1 MKLSRW
7 CPLVASFS
15 AVFLTTISTT
25 AHANDNW
32 WFDVEVIAFKRNV
45 ALTELEEQFSLADNL
60 SAPRAEADIISDVI
74 APDISYLK
82 QGLAVCGADTGI
94 KWPNETLF
102 DIPSK
107 DIDFLLQ
114 PIANSAQRNSSQ
126 GYIPNSAQNTAQF
139 TEQSEDTPDVS
150 YSDSNDSY
158 NSASSHGVMTSS
170 DSLNVGTQSGEDLN
184 TNRDSEPYSSA
195 GYTENLG
202 YANEEVAGNA
212 PDAATI
218 ASYWTSFFGVKQTKP
233 VTVPKFKYCEEA
245 KPWLS
250 AEITTVLNVMASTE
264 SDVNNEAMTSAISDK
279 SGAIQSSL
287 KPAIVWKV
295 NKPDNRMPAP
305 ASLPI
310 VVEGHDWPLASK
322 AHLLTSEQQALSSI
336 SRQIRSNRQLER
348 LFHATWRQPVMFG
361 KNNAFDVRLYGGQ
374 NYAQQFDL
382 NGDMLEQESHTALV
396 ESANTET
403 EFGYDATANL
413 NSDESNANSLG
424 TSQAAS
430 PLTDSAA
437 ANEFS
442 LNESSATTKS
452 VTEIATTSDI
462 FADIDRRLSNPQAI
476 KYEAFKA
483 LDTAIIVEQGDDST
497 LAPSL
502 RTPIW
507 EIDGTIKVFLKYINR
522 VPYLHV
528 DGEMFYRQPVPLSY
542 FSSEESN
549 AASADQATPTEYK
562 LVSVPLTE
570 QRRVISTQLHY
581 FDHPLFG
588 FVVQVRRYNRPNISE

>member
-7 CPLVASFS
+7 CPLVASIS

-45 ALTELEEQFSLADNL
+45 ALTELEEQFSLADDL
-60 SAPRAEADIISDVI
+60 AAPRAQADIISDVI

-82 QGLAVCGADTGI
+82 QGLAVCGADASI
-94 KWPNETLF
+94 KWSNETLF

-114 PIANSAQRNSSQ
+114 PSANSGQRDSSQ
-126 GYIPNSAQNTAQF
+126 SDIPNSAQNIAQF
-139 TEQSEDTPDVS
+139 TEQSGDTPGVS
-150 YSDSNDSY
+150 YSDGSDSY
-158 NSASSHGVMTSS
+158 NNASSHGEMASS
-170 DSLNVGTQSGEDLN
+170 DSFIVGTQSGEDLN
-184 TNRDSEPYSSA
+184 TSRDSEPYSST

-218 ASYWTSFFGVKQTKP
+218 ASYWTSFFGVKKIAP
-233 VTVPKFKYCEEA
+233 VTVPAFKYCEEA

-250 AEITTVLNVMASTE
+250 AEFNTVLNVMAATE
-264 SDVNNEAMTSAISDK
+264 ADVSSESLTNDTSDHTLP
-279 SGAIQSSL
+279 IQSTL

-361 KNNAFDVRLYGGQ
+361 QNNAFDVRLFGGQ
-374 NYAQQFDL
+374 NYAQKFDL
-382 NGDMLEQESHTALV
+382 NGDMRAQQSNTALIK
-396 ESANTET
+396 SANSES
-403 EFGYDATANL
+403 EFGYDATADL
-413 NSDESNANSLG
+413 NS
-424 TSQAAS
+424 
-430 PLTDSAA
+430 
-437 ANEFS
+437 
-442 LNESSATTKS
+442 NESSATTQS

-483 LDTAIIVEQGDDST
+483 LDNAIIVEQGDDNA

-549 AASADQATPTEYK
+549 AASAGQATPTEYK
-562 LVSVPLTE
+562 LVSVPLAE

-588 FVVQVRRYNRPNISE
+588 FVVQIRRYNRPDISE

>member
-60 SAPRAEADIISDVI
+60 SAPRAQADIISDVI

-250 AEITTVLNVMASTE
+250 AEIMTVLNVMASTE

-374 NYAQQFDL
+374 NYAQKFDL
-382 NGDMLEQESHTALV
+382 NGDMRAQQSNTALIK
-396 ESANTET
+396 SANSES
-403 EFGYDATANL
+403 EFGYDATADL
-413 NSDESNANSLG
+413 NS
-424 TSQAAS
+424 
-430 PLTDSAA
+430 
-437 ANEFS
+437 
-442 LNESSATTKS
+442 NESSATTQS

-483 LDTAIIVEQGDDST
+483 LDTAIIVEQGDDNA
-497 LAPSL
+497 LDPSL

-549 AASADQATPTEYK
+549 AASAGQATPTEYK
-562 LVSVPLTE
+562 LVSVPLAE

-588 FVVQVRRYNRPNISE
+588 FVVQIRRYNRPDVSE

>member
-7 CPLVASFS
+7 CPLVASIS

-60 SAPRAEADIISDVI
+60 NAPRAQADIISDVI

-82 QGLAVCGADTGI
+82 QGLAICGVDTAI

-107 DIDFLLQ
+107 DVDFLLL
-114 PIANSAQRNSSQ
+114 ST
-126 GYIPNSAQNTAQF
+126 PNSEQGTNSYNVDSGSAYNNTASHAANAN
-139 TEQSEDTPDVS
+139 TKANNAYAANQS
-150 YSDSNDSY
+150 NL
-158 NSASSHGVMTSS
+158 A
-170 DSLNVGTQSGEDLN
+170 
-184 TNRDSEPYSSA
+184 YSSA

-202 YANEEVAGNA
+202 YANDEVAGKA

-218 ASYWTSFFGVKQTKP
+218 ASYWTSFFGVKQTAP
-233 VTVPKFKYCEEA
+233 VTIPAFKYCEEA

-264 SDVNNEAMTSAISDK
+264 RDPINEALTNDSADQAPS
-279 SGAIQSSL
+279 IQTAL

-348 LFHATWRQPVMFG
+348 LFHATWRQPVVFG

-374 NYAQQFDL
+374 NYAQQYDK
-382 NGDMLEQESHTALV
+382 NGNMREQQSNTALV
-396 ESANTET
+396 KSANSES
-403 EFGYDATANL
+403 EFGYDATADL
-413 NSDESNANSLG
+413 NS
-424 TSQAAS
+424 
-430 PLTDSAA
+430 
-437 ANEFS
+437 
-442 LNESSATTKS
+442 NESTATAQS

-483 LDTAIIVEQGDDST
+483 LDTAIIVEQGDDNA
-497 LAPSL
+497 LDPSL

-549 AASADQATPTEYK
+549 AASAGQATPTEYK
-562 LVSVPLTE
+562 LASVPLAE

-588 FVVQVRRYNRPNISE
+588 FVVQIRRYNRPDISE

>member
-60 SAPRAEADIISDVI
+60 SAPRAQADIISDVI

-233 VTVPKFKYCEEA
+233 VAVPKFKYCEEA

-250 AEITTVLNVMASTE
+250 AEIMTVLNVMASTE

-374 NYAQQFDL
+374 NYAQKFDL
-382 NGDMLEQESHTALV
+382 NGDMRAQQSNTALIK
-396 ESANTET
+396 SANSES
-403 EFGYDATANL
+403 EFGYDATADL
-413 NSDESNANSLG
+413 NS
-424 TSQAAS
+424 
-430 PLTDSAA
+430 
-437 ANEFS
+437 
-442 LNESSATTKS
+442 NESSATTQS

-483 LDTAIIVEQGDDST
+483 LDTAIIVEQGDDNA
-497 LAPSL
+497 LDPSL

-549 AASADQATPTEYK
+549 AASAGQATPTEYK
-562 LVSVPLTE
+562 LVSVPLAE

-588 FVVQVRRYNRPNISE
+588 FVVQIRRYNRPDVSE

>member
-7 CPLVASFS
+7 CPLVASIS

-45 ALTELEEQFSLADNL
+45 ALTELEEQFSLADDL
-60 SAPRAEADIISDVI
+60 SAPRAQADIISDVI

-114 PIANSAQRNSSQ
+114 PSANSGQ
-126 GYIPNSAQNTAQF
+126 
-139 TEQSEDTPDVS
+139 
-150 YSDSNDSY
+150 
-158 NSASSHGVMTSS
+158 
-170 DSLNVGTQSGEDLN
+170 
-184 TNRDSEPYSSA
+184 RDSEPYSSA

-202 YANEEVAGNA
+202 YANEVVAGSA
-212 PDAATI
+212 PSEATI
-218 ASYWTSFFGVKQTKP
+218 ASYWTSFFGVKQTTP
-233 VTVPKFKYCEEA
+233 VTVPAFKYCEEA

-264 SDVNNEAMTSAISDK
+264 RDPINEALTNDSADQAPS
-279 SGAIQSSL
+279 IQTAL

-374 NYAQQFDL
+374 NYAQQYDK
-382 NGDMLEQESHTALV
+382 NGDMREQQSNTALV
-396 ESANTET
+396 KSANSES
-403 EFGYDATANL
+403 EFGYDATADL
-413 NSDESNANSLG
+413 NS
-424 TSQAAS
+424 
-430 PLTDSAA
+430 
-437 ANEFS
+437 NEG
-442 LNESSATTKS
+442 SATTQS
-452 VTEIATTSDI
+452 VTDIATTSDI

-483 LDTAIIVEQGDDST
+483 LDTAIIVEQGDDNA
-497 LAPSL
+497 LDPSL

-549 AASADQATPTEYK
+549 AAPAGQATPTEYK
-562 LVSVPLTE
+562 LVSVPLAE

-588 FVVQVRRYNRPNISE
+588 FVVQIRRYNRPDISE